1 MLLRD
6 LQVGETY
13 TVEVPELLPEQRFSL
28 DALGFAVWWQ
38 WQRLR
43 GCGFEF
49 TVTALPC
56 RTAGD
61 ADPLITGVRVAG
73 DAYVE
78 VHLSHAQ
85 VDELGLP
92 ARHGYRV
99 VGTLLDDQGHPVTL
113 PKTLRMR
120 VPLSW
125 LSPAGEDRP
134 ARFRP
139 LDELT

>member
-13 TVEVPELLPEQRFSL
+13 TVDVPELLPEQRFSL
-28 DALGFAVWWQ
+28 DALGFTVWWQ

-49 TVTALPC
+49 TVTQLPAQP
-56 RTAGD
+56 AGEP
-61 ADPLITGVRVAG
+61 DPLVTGVRVAG
-73 DAYVE
+73 DAYVD
-78 VHLSHAQ
+78 VRLSGAQ

-92 ARHGYRV
+92 SHHGYRV
-99 VGTLLDDQGHPVTL
+99 AGTLVDDQGRPVTL
-113 PKTLRMR
+113 PKTRRMT
-120 VPLSW
+120 VALSWMSPLSE
-125 LSPAGEDRP
+125 ARP

-139 LDELT
+139 LDELA